1 MQLRRFAWSCAVP
14 ALVLSAWMACAQS
27 VPAVTGNERVDKLLS
42 QMTLEEKLKLIHGT
56 QEDPVLSLTKIPSGG
71 KMDPGPEFIARFSD
85 CFRLS
90 RSCPV
95 TAEHNENRTK
105 HRTRWRS
112 RLSRRFSSSLLNIGR
127 HTGSPERRR
136 CPPNPIHTMRLRRS
150 GRSRCE
156 GARMWRCSPRN
167 VQDLWTRRVISISI
181 MPSKKNVRTNWRR
194 NMCKQL

>member
-105 HRTRWRS
+105 RIAPGGGRT
-112 RLSRRFSSSLLNIGR
+112 
-127 HTGSPERRR
+127 SPGGFPHLVEHWKARR
-136 CPPNPIHTMRLRRS
+136 CKCAI
-150 GRSRCE
+150 
-156 GARMWRCSPRN
+156 
-167 VQDLWTRRVISISI
+167 
-181 MPSKKNVRTNWRR
+181 
-194 NMCKQL
+194 